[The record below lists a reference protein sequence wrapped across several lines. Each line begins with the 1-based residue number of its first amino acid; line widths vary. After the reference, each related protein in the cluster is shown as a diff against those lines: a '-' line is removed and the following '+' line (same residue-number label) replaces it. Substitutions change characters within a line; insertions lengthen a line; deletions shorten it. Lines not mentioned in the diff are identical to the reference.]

1 MRILLS
7 NKYYYR
13 RGGDCIYT
21 LNLEQLLRSK
31 GHDVAVYAMQY
42 KDNEHSEWRKYF
54 PSEVSF
60 HPGIS
65 MIEALRRPLGT
76 KEVINTFSELLENFN
91 PDVVHLNNI
100 HSQLSPII
108 GEIAHKK
115 NIRVVWTLHDYK
127 LLCPRY
133 DCLRNE
139 TDICEECFIDKTNV
153 IKHRCM
159 KCSMLASTLSY
170 MEARKWNR
178 ERLESNTDMFI
189 CPSAFM
195 AQKMEQ
201 GGFLSDKI
209 IHIPNFIDIKKCQP
223 IFFEKKDYY
232 CYIGRLSHEKGIKT
246 LISAALLLNK
256 NLIIIGD
263 GPLRSELERQCNN
276 ADNIKFVGKKDWEDI
291 KNLVGNAR
299 FVVAPSEWY
308 ENNPLSVIESLC
320 LGTPVLGAN
329 IGGIPELI
337 ESGINGMIFES
348 RDVAGLKNKI
358 EEMFSANFN
367 YQQIAQSAQEK
378 YDAEKYYDALMNIYK
393 K

>member
-7 NKYYYR
+7 NKFYYR
-13 RGGDCIYT
+13 RGGDCIYM
-21 LNLEQLLRSK
+21 LNLEKMLQEH
-31 GHDVAVYAMQY
+31 GNAIAIYAMQFPE
-42 KDNEHSEWRKYF
+42 NEKSVWTQYF
-54 PSEVSF
+54 PSQVDF
-60 HPGIS
+60 HFGKSIV
-65 MIEALRRPLGT
+65 EALYRPLGSR
-76 KEVINTFSELLENFN
+76 EVFNSFSKLIEDFK

-100 HSQLSPII
+100 HSQISPII
-108 GEIAHKK
+108 GEIAHRKGVK
-115 NIRVVWTLHDYK
+115 VVWTVHDLK

-133 DCLRNE
+133 DCLRNGKQ
-139 TDICEECFIDKTNV
+139 ICTKCFDDKKNV
-153 IKHRCM
+153 LKYRCM
-159 KCSMLASTLSY
+159 KNSTLASVLSY
-170 MEARKWNR
+170 LEAVKWNHC
-178 ERLESNTDMFI
+178 RLESFTDTFI
-189 CPSAFM
+189 CPSMFM
-195 AQKMEQ
+195 EGKMLE
-201 GGFLSDKI
+201 GGFNKSKLVHLS
-209 IHIPNFIDIKKCQP
+209 NSIDISKCLRSSYVK
-223 IFFEKKDYY
+223 ENYY

-299 FVVAPSEWY
+299 FVVAPSECY

-337 ESGINGMIFES
+337 ERGINGMIFES
-348 RDVAGLKNKI
+348 GDVAGLKNKI